1 MSMPI
6 RVAVAC
12 SYRVTLERTHLIP
25 DGGFTCEENAA
36 YGVQVAVGFRR
47 GIERQ
52 AWGKGGWQMEKDL
65 FKSFTGNSQYGP
77 NKPRCKSRCCVI
89 SHQQQR
95 SCLCYFTLSFRP

>member
-25 DGGFTCEENAA
+25 GGGFTCEENEA
-36 YGVQVAVGFRR
+36 YGVQGGVGFRR

-52 AWGKGGWQMEKDL
+52 AWGKGGWKMEKDL
-65 FKSFTGNSQYGP
+65 FKSFTGNSEYGQ
-77 NKPRCKSRCCVI
+77 NQPRRQSRCCVI
-89 SHQQQR
+89 SRQQQR
-95 SCLCYFTLSFRP
+95 SCLCCFTLSFCP